1 MQVEQHSGKTIETDP
16 DLFTQPV
23 YETLYDKDGNEVQ
36 IEVEEGK
43 QCKYTAAELMELW
56 K

>member
-16 DLFTQPV
+16 DLFTVPV
-23 YETLYDKDGNEVQ
+23 YETLYDKDGKEVQ

-43 QCKYTAAELMELW
+43 QCKYTASELMELW